1 MNNILAFLSR
11 YFRIFLFLFLEGVS
25 FYLIA
30 HYNKTQ
36 NSVVSGWGQEF
47 SGRFYSSYN
56 YLNYYFHLKHANDSL
71 LAENARLRT
80 YQPSS
85 KYIDTFKKQ
94 SVNDTL
100 YRQRFVYIPAY
111 VVNNSVTF
119 RNNYLTL
126 EAGSLQG
133 ITKAM
138 GVVSTAGIVGITQN
152 VSSHFTSVL
161 SVLHKN
167 FTVSAEIKENGE
179 KGSIIWDGVDFTTV
193 IMKDVPRHIHINI
206 GQHVVISPYSQAFP
220 QGTPI
225 GVISRYE
232 IKPGD
237 AFYTIYVK
245 LAADLRNISQV
256 YVISNI
262 MKPEQQ
268 QVERQ
273 EDHGE

>member
-11 YFRIFLFLFLEGVS
+11 YFRILLFLLLEGIS
-25 FYLIA
+25 FYLVA
-30 HYNKTQ
+30 SYNKTQ
-36 NSVVSGWGQEF
+36 RGVVTGWGQEF
-47 SGRFYSSYN
+47 SGRMYSAYN
-56 YLNYYFHLKHANDSL
+56 YVNYYFSLKHANDSL
-71 LAENARLRT
+71 LAENARLKA
-80 YQPSS
+80 QLSSS

-94 SVNDTL
+94 PINDTA
-100 YRQRFVYIPAY
+100 YKQRFVYIPAY

-126 EAGSLQG
+126 AAGANQG

-152 VSSHFTSVL
+152 VSPNFTSAI

-167 FTVSAEIKENGE
+167 FTVSAEIKEISE
-179 KGSIIWDGVDFTTV
+179 KGSVVWDGADFSTV
-193 IMKDVPRHIHINI
+193 IMKDVPRHIHINV

-225 GVISRYE
+225 GTISRYE
-232 IKPGD
+232 VKPGD

-245 LAADLRNISQV
+245 LAADLRNVRQV
-256 YVISNI
+256 YVVSNL
-262 MKPEQQ
+262 MKAEQE
-268 QVERQ
+268 QVEQ
-273 EDHGE
+273 KEEPNE